1 MRMLLPDVTEK
12 EVNYMK
18 AECRF
23 FIAYFHAVMAMTY
36 GAVPIIRD
44 ATERDYR

>member
-1 MRMLLPDVTEK
+1 
-12 EVNYMK
+12 MK

-36 GAVPIIRD
+36 GAVPIIREQQKRLQVKPVVE
-44 ATERDYR
+44 AGAV